1 MRIPLRL
8 RKRRYRG
15 SKFRCEFLF
24 DPNWLPSPLNSQ
36 VHSTY
41 EAVANFTGSKPTRV
55 RVKKLGG
62 GFHVMVSS
70 ESGTIRETVP
80 CSTCKGFTFPNRMNP
95 YYHDRECPLVIA
107 YRVMES

>member
-1 MRIPLRL
+1 
-8 RKRRYRG
+8 
-15 SKFRCEFLF
+15 
-24 DPNWLPSPLNSQ
+24 
-36 VHSTY
+36 
-41 EAVANFTGSKPTRV
+41 
-55 RVKKLGG
+55 
-62 GFHVMVSS
+62 MVSS